1 MKERDRLN
9 KLEEIGF
16 IVVIMLTS
24 IMIGFSI
31 LALIARIMRF

>member
-9 KLEEIGF
+9 KLEEVGF

-24 IMIGFSI
+24 IMIGFGI